1 MLCKW
6 KKWETKEY
14 IISDTIYMDFSNGHV
29 IYGDKIKKN
38 SYFWEEYVHWLVS
51 GMEHSGVI

>member
-1 MLCKW
+1 
-6 KKWETKEY
+6 
-14 IISDTIYMDFSNGHV
+14 MDFSNGHV